1 MSETDTSGTQD
12 TSAADRTVEIV
23 CSGARLELVG
33 DFDVRSTSRVR
44 TALDDAMAHHDHV
57 VVDLAGV
64 ANVDVTALRLL
75 AAASRRASRDGH
87 RVVVA
92 SPGRAVRRLMHLSHL
107 ARVMEVERVATPA

>member
-1 MSETDTSGTQD
+1 MVDTSEQQPTG
-12 TSAADRTVEIV
+12 AARPGHTVEIV
-23 CSGARLELVG
+23 RSGARLELVG
-33 DFDVRSTSRVR
+33 DFDVRSTSQVR
-44 TALDDAMAHHDHV
+44 TALADAMADHPHV

-75 AAASRRASRDGH
+75 AAAGRRASRDGH

-92 SPGRAVRRLMHLSHL
+92 SPGPAVRRLMHLSHL